1 MANPILKD
9 SEFLPGPRPLE
20 ISKKSSGKD
29 NGTLLGVLSGVLLIV
44 IAILGGGA
52 PEVFLNLNSALIVL
66 GGSTATTFIAFP
78 SQRISMM
85 IPVIINAFKPEVY
98 QPADYVEE
106 IVDLAALYRSG
117 GTKKL
122 ESQEEYL
129 NHRFLRNGISM
140 IVDGYS
146 SREMHEI
153 MDRELFSMIERH
165 NTGQKILRF
174 IAVQAPVFGMCGT
187 LIGLIQMLMSVDDPS
202 TIGPSLATALITTF
216 YGLIIANLVITPIV
230 SKLSTR
236 TESETMLYKAIR
248 VGILGIHEKAHPQKI
263 RKIMN
268 SLLPPDQQR

>member
-1 MANPILKD
+1 MENSIAKETEFSPSLPHEIRK
-9 SEFLPGPRPLE
+9 SE
-20 ISKKSSGKD
+20 SGMDK
-29 NGTLLGVLSGVLLIV
+29 GTLLGVLSGVLLIV
-44 IAILGGGA
+44 IAILGGGS
-52 PEVFLNLNSALIVL
+52 PDVFLNVNSALIVL
-66 GGSTATTFIAFP
+66 GGATATTFIAF
-78 SQRISMM
+78 SSRKIFMM

-98 QPADYVEE
+98 HPSEFVEE
-106 IVDLAALYRSG
+106 IVDLASLYRSG

-122 ESQEEYL
+122 ETEEEFL

-140 IVDGYS
+140 VVDGYS

-165 NTGQKILRF
+165 NSGQKILRF

-187 LIGLIQMLMSVDDPS
+187 LIGLIQMLTHLDDPAN
-202 TIGPSLATALITTF
+202 IGPSLATALITTF
-216 YGLIIANLVITPIV
+216 YGLIVANLVITPIV
-230 SKLSTR
+230 SKLNTR

-248 VGILGIHEKAHPQKI
+248 VGILGIHEKSHPQKI

>member
-1 MANPILKD
+1 MANPITKEDEYFPEHPD
-9 SEFLPGPRPLE
+9 SSPK
-20 ISKKSSGKD
+20 KKSETDK
-29 NGTLLGVLSGVLLIV
+29 GTLLGVLAGVLLIV

-52 PEVFLNLNSALIVL
+52 PDVFLNLNSALIVL

-106 IVDLAALYRSG
+106 IVDLASLYRSG

-122 ESQEEYL
+122 ETQEEYL

-165 NTGQKILRF
+165 NAGQKILRF

-187 LIGLIQMLMSVDDPS
+187 LIGLIQMLMNVEDPS
-202 TIGPSLATALITTF
+202 SIGPSLATALITTF
-216 YGLIIANLVITPIV
+216 YGLIVANLVITPIV
-230 SKLSTR
+230 SKLNTR

-248 VGILGIHEKAHPQKI
+248 VGILGIHDRSHPLKI

>member
-1 MANPILKD
+1 MANPIAKEIEYFPD
-9 SEFLPGPRPLE
+9 RPDETPRRKSETDR
-20 ISKKSSGKD
+20 
-29 NGTLLGVLSGVLLIV
+29 GTLFGVLSGVFLIV

-52 PEVFLNLNSALIVL
+52 PSVFLNLNSALIVL
-66 GGSTATTFIAFP
+66 GGATATTFIAFP
-78 SQRISMM
+78 SKRISMM
-85 IPVIINAFKPEVY
+85 VPVIINAFKPEGY
-98 QPADYVEE
+98 HPSDYVEE
-106 IVDLAALYRSG
+106 IVDLASLYRSG

-122 ESQEEYL
+122 ENQEAYL

-165 NTGQKILRF
+165 NAGQKILRF
-174 IAVQAPVFGMCGT
+174 IAVQAPIFGMCGT
-187 LIGLIQMLMSVDDPS
+187 LIGLIQMLMNVDDPA

-230 SKLSTR
+230 SKLNTR
-236 TESETMLYKAIR
+236 TESETMLFKAIR
-248 VGILGIHEKAHPQKI
+248 AGILGIHEKAHPQKI

>member
-1 MANPILKD
+1 MENSLAKEA
-9 SEFLPGPRPLE
+9 EFIPPLTHE
-20 ISKKSSGKD
+20 TPQKESGMDK
-29 NGTLLGVLSGVLLIV
+29 GTLLGVVSGILLIV
-44 IAILGGGA
+44 IAIIGGGA
-52 PEVFLNLNSALIVL
+52 PDVFLNLNSALIVL
-66 GGSTATTFIAFP
+66 GGATATTFIAFP
-78 SQRISMM
+78 SKKISMM
-85 IPVIINAFKPEVY
+85 VPVIINAFKPEIY
-98 QPADYVEE
+98 HPSEYVEE
-106 IVDLAALYRSG
+106 IVDLASLYRSG

-122 ESQEEYL
+122 ETVEDFL

-140 IVDGYS
+140 VVDGYS

-165 NTGQKILRF
+165 NSGQKILRF

-187 LIGLIQMLMSVDDPS
+187 LIGLIQMLTHVDDPS

-230 SKLSTR
+230 SKLNTR

-248 VGILGIHEKAHPQKI
+248 VGILGVYEKAHPQKI

>member
-1 MANPILKD
+1 MAETLTKEADYI
-9 SEFLPGPRPLE
+9 SELPRETPTG
-20 ISKKSSGKD
+20 KSGMDK
-29 NGTLLGVLSGVLLIV
+29 GTLLGVLSGVLLIV

-52 PEVFLNLNSALIVL
+52 PEVFLNVNSALIVM

-78 SQRISMM
+78 SRKIFMM

-98 QPADYVEE
+98 HPSEFVEE
-106 IVDLAALYRSG
+106 IVDLASAYRSG

-122 ESQEEYL
+122 ETEEEFL

-140 IVDGYS
+140 VVDGYS

-165 NTGQKILRF
+165 NSGQKILRF

-187 LIGLIQMLMSVDDPS
+187 LIGLIQMLTHLEDPS
-202 TIGPSLATALITTF
+202 SIGPSLATALITTF
-216 YGLIIANLVITPIV
+216 YGLIVANLVITPIV
-230 SKLSTR
+230 SKLNTR
-236 TESETMLYKAIR
+236 TESETMLYKSIR
-248 VGILGIHEKAHPQKI
+248 VGILGIHQKSHPQKI